1 MNAPV
6 SMIISKALC
15 ASILLAGA
23 GLARAADEPASP
35 LSVGGA
41 VRVNYVYKSWQTDY
55 PRGFVGL
62 DTIRLDVKYDDGR
75 LIGSAQYRYNRYPAG
90 QGGYT
95 DHFLQHGWAGLRFD
109 DKSELHAGLVKM
121 PFGLAPYASNN
132 FFESIGYYLGFE
144 DTYNLGLS
152 YAWRSG
158 PFESQLALFPRD
170 GGAYG
175 GGANTAKL
183 SNRYSFN
190 IVPDDDKQGYG
201 TGQAD
206 SERDTLVARGA
217 WHADGPGK
225 VELGLSALAG
235 SIRGG
240 SGASSRRRAGAIHF
254 KSSAGPWAFMAQ
266 ALYYD
271 NQTRHGPTQTF
282 GGLAPNSFLM
292 LGAFGYPYPVAAKG
306 VVYVANVSYEIAGSL
321 GALSGFK
328 LYNDY
333 SILKKKT
340 GGFQDSLQNVTG
352 LSFAAGKWFF
362 YTDFMLAKH
371 QPYMSPDFG
380 GLAATA
386 PADDGYSH
394 RINLQA
400 GYYF

>member
-1 MNAPV
+1 M
-6 SMIISKALC
+6 SMTILKCLC
-15 ASILLAGA
+15 AAILLAGV
-23 GLARAADEPASP
+23 GLARAAELSASP
-35 LSVGGA
+35 LTVGGA
-41 VRVNYVYKSWQTDY
+41 VRFNYVYKSWQTEY
-55 PRGFVGL
+55 PHGFVGL
-62 DTIRLDVKYDDGR
+62 DTLRLDVKYDDGR
-75 LIGSAQYRYNRYPAG
+75 LIGSAQYRYYNFPAG

-95 DHFLQHGWAGLRFD
+95 TNFLQHGWAGLRFD
-109 DKSELHAGLVKM
+109 DKSELHVGLDKM

-132 FFESIGYYLGFE
+132 FYESIAYYLGFE

-152 YAWRSG
+152 YASRTG
-158 PFESQLALFPRD
+158 PLEWQLAYFPRD

-175 GGANTAKL
+175 GGANTASA

-190 IVPDDDKQGYG
+190 IVPDDAKQGYG

-206 SERDTLVARGA
+206 SERNTLVARGA
-217 WHADGPGK
+217 WHADGPAK

-235 SIRGG
+235 TIRNG
-240 SGASSRRRAGAIHF
+240 SGEDSRRRAAAIHF
-254 KSSAGPWAFMAQ
+254 KGSGGPWTLMLQ

-292 LGAFGYPYPVAAKG
+292 LGAFGYPYPVAGKG
-306 VVYVANVSYEIAGSL
+306 AVYVANVSYDIAGSL
-321 GALSGFK
+321 GPLSGFK
-328 LYNDY
+328 VYNDY

-340 GGFQDSLQNVTG
+340 GAFKDSLQNVTG
-352 LSFAAGKWFF
+352 MSFASGKWFF
-362 YTDFMLAKH
+362 QTDFMLAKH

-386 PADDGYSH
+386 PAHDGFSH